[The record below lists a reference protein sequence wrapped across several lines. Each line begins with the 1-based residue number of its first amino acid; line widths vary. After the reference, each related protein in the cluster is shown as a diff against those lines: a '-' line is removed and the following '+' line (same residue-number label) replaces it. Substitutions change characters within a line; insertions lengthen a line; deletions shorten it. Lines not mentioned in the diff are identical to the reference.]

1 MENTKELNNETSQSI
16 PQEVSV
22 YTSFDDMNLK
32 EQILRNIYG
41 YGFEKPSPIQQKAIV
56 PLSKGG
62 DLIIQA
68 QSGTGKTGTF
78 TIGVLQKFDE
88 KRVLDGDNSC
98 QTIILSPTRELARQ
112 SHNFMSII
120 AGDMSINVGLSI
132 GGTMRDRHRNFNRF
146 SNPSDKLSNGDSNGN
161 NKHNHITVGTPG
173 RVLDMLMRRKIDG
186 TKVKTLVL
194 DEADE
199 ILSRGFI
206 EQIQNIIQNLNED
219 IDIVL
224 VSATMP
230 VEVLDLSEKFM
241 RSPLRILVKNDAVTL
256 EGITQFYINVEKNV
270 YKFETL
276 CDLYDSITVSQC
288 IIYCNRKRIATELGE
303 QLKERDFAVS
313 IIHSELTQEERNKVI
328 DDFRSGQSR
337 VLIATDIIA
346 RGIDVQQVSL
356 VVNYDIPYQKETY
369 IHRIGRSGRFGRKG
383 VAINFVT
390 FRDVEKV
397 QEIEK
402 YYNTKIAELPSD
414 INSIIN

>member
-1 MENTKELNNETSQSI
+1 MESKKILNDELESSSK
-16 PQEVSV
+16 EVSV

-32 EQILRNIYG
+32 DQILRNIYG

-112 SHNFMSII
+112 THKFMSIVASDTTI
-120 AGDMSINVGLSI
+120 DIGLSI

-146 SNPSDKLSNGDSNGN
+146 SNDKKSSGN
-161 NKHNHITVGTPG
+161 SKYNHVSVGTPG
-173 RVLDMLMRRKIDG
+173 RVLDMLMRGKIDG
-186 TKVKTLVL
+186 SKVKTLVL

-206 EQIQNIIQNLNED
+206 EQIQNIIQNLNEGT
-219 IDIVL
+219 DIVL

-230 VEVLDLSEKFM
+230 EEVLDLSQKFM
-241 RSPLRILVKNDAVTL
+241 RNPLRILVKNDAVTL
-256 EGITQFYINVEKNV
+256 EGITQFYINVEKNA

-303 QLKERDFAVS
+303 QLAERDFAVS

-328 DDFRSGQSR
+328 DDFRSGKSR

-402 YYNTKIAELPSD
+402 FYNTKICELPSD

>member
-1 MENTKELNNETSQSI
+1 MENTKILNDKLEPSSNKEI
-16 PQEVSV
+16 SV
-22 YTSFDDMNLK
+22 YTTFDEMDLK

-41 YGFEKPSPIQQKAIV
+41 YGFEKPSPIQQKAII

-62 DLIIQA
+62 DLIVQA

-88 KRVLDGDNSC
+88 KRVLDGDDSC

-112 SHNFMSII
+112 SHKFMSII
-120 AGDMSINVGLSI
+120 ASDMSIDVGLNI
-132 GGTMRDRHRNFNRF
+132 GGTMRERRDFNRF
-146 SNPSDKLSNGDSNGN
+146 SSKSSSSSSNTR
-161 NKHNHITVGTPG
+161 NKNHIVVGTPG

-186 TKVKTLVL
+186 RKVRTLVL

-206 EQIQNIIQNLNED
+206 EQIQNIIQNLNEGT
-219 IDIVL
+219 DIVL

-230 VEVLDLSEKFM
+230 NEVLDLSEKFM
-241 RSPLRILVKNDAVTL
+241 RNPLKILVKNDAVTL
-256 EGITQFYINVEKNV
+256 EGISQFYINVEKNG

-288 IIYCNRKRIATELGE
+288 IIYCNRKRIATQLGE
-303 QLKERDFAVS
+303 QLVERDFAVS
-313 IIHSELTQEERNKVI
+313 VIHSELTQEERNEVL
-328 DDFRSGQSR
+328 DDFRSGKSR

-402 YYNTKIAELPSD
+402 YYNTKISELPSD

>member
-1 MENTKELNNETSQSI
+1 
-16 PQEVSV
+16 
-22 YTSFDDMNLK
+22 MNLK
-32 EQILRNIYG
+32 ENILRNIYQ

-62 DLIIQA
+62 DLIVQA

-98 QTIILSPTRELARQ
+98 QTIVLSPTRELARQ
-112 SHNFMSII
+112 THTFMTSISS
-120 AGDMSINVGLSI
+120 DMNIDVGLNI
-132 GGTMRDRHRNFNRF
+132 GGTLRERRDFNRF
-146 SNPSDKLSNGDSNGN
+146 SNKSSESSNNTI
-161 NKHNHITVGTPG
+161 NKNHIVVGTPG
-173 RVLDMLMRRKIDG
+173 RVLDMLMRHKIDG
-186 TKVKTLVL
+186 RKVKTLVL

-206 EQIQNIIQNLNED
+206 EQIQNIIKNLNEET
-219 IDIVL
+219 DIVL
-224 VSATMP
+224 VSATIP
-230 VEVLDLSEKFM
+230 NEVLELSEKFM
-241 RSPLRILVKNDAVTL
+241 RNPLKILVKNDAITL
-256 EGITQFYINVEKNV
+256 EGIAQYYISVEKNA

-276 CDLYDSITVSQC
+276 CDLYDSLTISQC
-288 IIYCNRKRIATELGE
+288 IIYCNRKKIASQLGE
-303 QLKERDFAVS
+303 QLTEQNFTVS
-313 IIHSELTQEERNKVI
+313 IIHSELTQEERNQVI
-328 DDFRSGQSR
+328 DEFRSGKSR

-356 VVNYDIPYQKETY
+356 VVNYDIPYHKETY

-390 FRDVEKV
+390 FKDVERIQK
-397 QEIEK
+397 IEQF
-402 YYNTKIAELPSD
+402 YNTKIAELPND

>member
-1 MENTKELNNETSQSI
+1 METTTTSNSSN
-16 PQEVSV
+16 QEVSI

-32 EQILRNIYG
+32 EQVLRNIYQ

-62 DLIIQA
+62 DLIVQA

-78 TIGVLQKFDE
+78 TIGILQKFDE

-112 SHNFMSII
+112 THSFMSII
-120 AGDMSINVGLSI
+120 ANDMSIDVGLNI
-132 GGTMRDRHRNFNRF
+132 GGTLSDRRDFNRF
-146 SNPSDKLSNGDSNGN
+146 SGKSSSSSSNTRN
-161 NKHNHITVGTPG
+161 NNHIVVGTPG

-186 TKVKTLVL
+186 RKVKTLVL

-206 EQIQNIIQNLNED
+206 EQIQSIIQNLNEGT
-219 IDIVL
+219 DIVL

-230 VEVLDLSEKFM
+230 NEVLDLSEKFM
-241 RSPLRILVKNDAVTL
+241 RSPLRILVKKDAVTL
-256 EGITQFYINVEKNV
+256 EGIAQFYINVEKNA

-303 QLKERDFAVS
+303 QLVERNFAVS
-313 IIHSELTQEERNKVI
+313 IIHSELTQEERNQVI
-328 DDFRSGQSR
+328 DDFRSGKSR

-390 FRDVEKV
+390 FRDVERV
-397 QEIEK
+397 QQIEQ

>member
-1 MENTKELNNETSQSI
+1 METTTTTTTSNSSN
-16 PQEVSV
+16 QEVSI

-32 EQILRNIYG
+32 EQVLRNIYQ

-62 DLIIQA
+62 DLIVQA

-78 TIGVLQKFDE
+78 TIGILQKFDE

-112 SHNFMSII
+112 THSFMSII
-120 AGDMSINVGLSI
+120 ANDMSIDVGLNI
-132 GGTMRDRHRNFNRF
+132 GGTLSDRRDFNRF
-146 SNPSDKLSNGDSNGN
+146 SGKSSSSSSNTRN
-161 NKHNHITVGTPG
+161 NNHIVVGTPG

-186 TKVKTLVL
+186 RKVKTLVL

-206 EQIQNIIQNLNED
+206 EQIQSIIQNLNEGT
-219 IDIVL
+219 DIVL

-230 VEVLDLSEKFM
+230 NEVLDLSEKFM
-241 RSPLRILVKNDAVTL
+241 RSPLRILVKKDAVTL
-256 EGITQFYINVEKNV
+256 EGIAQFYINVEKNA

-303 QLKERDFAVS
+303 QLVERNFAVS
-313 IIHSELTQEERNKVI
+313 IIHSELTQEERNQVI
-328 DDFRSGQSR
+328 DDFRSGKSR

-390 FRDVEKV
+390 FRDVERV
-397 QEIEK
+397 QQIEQ